1 MYGFILKFH
10 FLLIFQCCLSW
21 VVPNLHPLDK
31 EIPVKSSTLISW
43 LLLISGTSTYVI
55 GLGMACPSLSGKG
68 YFLCVLVTAM
78 FVTYVYL
85 RAASRDQLDDRFV
98 STCQMVALITLGLF
112 LVGILNAPF
121 SLGERAIFLMAL
133 FMGMRGFVRVIQVSG
148 H

>member
-55 GLGMACPSLSGKG
+55 GLWMACPSLSGKG
-68 YFLCVLVTAM
+68 YFLSILVTAM

-85 RAASRDQLDDRFV
+85 REAMREQLDDRFV

-112 LVGILNAPF
+112 LVGIINAPL
-121 SLGERAIFLMAL
+121 SLSERVVYLVAL
-133 FMGMRGFVRVIQVSG
+133 CVSLQGIVRVVRVR
-148 H
+148 

>member
-21 VVPNLHPLDK
+21 CVPNLHPLDK

-55 GLGMACPSLSGKG
+55 GLGLACPSLSGKG
-68 YFLCVLVTAM
+68 YFLSVLTTAI
-78 FVTYVYL
+78 FVTYAYL
-85 RAASRDQLDDRFV
+85 REEKRGLLDDGFV
-98 STCQMVALITLGLF
+98 TVCQMVALITLGLF
-112 LVGILNAPF
+112 LVGILNAPL
-121 SLGERAIFLMAL
+121 SLSGRGLYPVAFFVGLL
-133 FMGMRGFVRVIQVSG
+133 GFVRLFRASG

>member
-55 GLGMACPSLSGKG
+55 GLWLACPSLSGKG
-68 YFLCVLVTAM
+68 YFLSILVTAM

-85 RAASRDQLDDRFV
+85 REAMREQLDDRFV

-112 LVGILNAPF
+112 LVGIINAPL
-121 SLGERAIFLMAL
+121 SLSERAIYLVAL
-133 FMGMRGFVRVIQVSG
+133 FVGLLGLVRVVRVRR
-148 H
+148 